1 MDVLS
6 NNDEESKMSDSYK
19 SIMKT
24 TGLVGAVQVIRLLF
38 GLIRN
43 KLIALYFG
51 ASGIGLW
58 SLYLSFT
65 EMIQSATSLGLEKS
79 AVKQIAENDEDLYQ
93 RNLAIQ
99 VLMFSLTVVSFLIS
113 IVIAIFSAEFSLH
126 IFGSTDYRFGI
137 LVCCGVIFF
146 NTVATACRSIL
157 NGLSEI
163 KKLALSQL
171 IGMLVGNIIVF
182 SLIPFFSSAAIPI
195 YLLII
200 AITSFIPTL
209 YFIKKLKISFSK
221 IIVSEAFQTLSSLMK
236 IGLAFWVSA
245 MFMTFMTYITNL
257 FLKDNLSMEAL
268 GLYQASWTISNLYIG
283 IILTSMG
290 VAFFPKICK
299 VISNQAEATK
309 TINEQIEFG
318 LLVSFPFIIGIYVFA
333 PLVLHI
339 LYSSEFTDGAS
350 IIRWQMLGVTIRLL
364 GFPFGYALMA
374 KGKTIQ
380 YTLSQ
385 FIFSGLNYAFIV
397 WITLNVGFDGLGVNY
412 FAAYIV
418 YTILIGSFC
427 YRAIGYKFSPLLI
440 RIFGIYILAFSILAF
455 SLQLLTSI
463 QFFIFGT
470 LIVLL
475 TSYHSFIELQKQ
487 LNIDVIKLVRAKLK
501 V

>member
-1 MDVLS
+1 
-6 NNDEESKMSDSYK
+6 
-19 SIMKT
+19 MKT

-79 AVKQIAENDEDLYQ
+79 AVKKIAENDEDLYQ

-113 IVIAIFSAEFSLH
+113 IVIAVFSAEFSTH
-126 IFGSTDYRFGI
+126 IFGSADYKIG
-137 LVCCGVIFF
+137 LMVCSGVIFV
-146 NTVATACRSIL
+146 NTLATAYRSVL

-171 IGMLVGNIIVF
+171 IGILIGNIIVF
-182 SLIPFFSSAAIPI
+182 TLIPFFPSTAIPI

-200 AITSFIPTL
+200 ATTSFFPTFYL
-209 YFIKKLKISFSK
+209 VRNLKIPFNK
-221 IIVSEAFQTLSSLMK
+221 IIVSEAFQTLGSLMK
-236 IGLAFWVSA
+236 IGLAVWISA

-257 FLKDNLSMEAL
+257 FLKDNLSIEIL

-283 IILTSMG
+283 IILSSMG

-299 VISNQAEATK
+299 VITDQKEAVK

-318 LLVSFPFIIGIYVFA
+318 LLVSFPFIIGIYTFA
-333 PLVLHI
+333 PLILNI
-339 LYSSEFTDGAS
+339 LYSSNFVDAES
-350 IIRWQMLGVTIRLL
+350 IIRWQMLGVTIRLF

-374 KGKTIQ
+374 KGKTVQ
-380 YTLSQ
+380 YTVSQ
-385 FIFSGLNYAFIV
+385 FLFSGLNYVFIV

-412 FAAYIV
+412 FAAYII
-418 YTILIGSFC
+418 YTVVIGGFC
-427 YRAIGYKFSPLLI
+427 YKTIGYKLSPLLV
-440 RIFGIYILAFSILAF
+440 RIVFIYLITFISVTFALNYLTTIPFYFFGGAVV
-455 SLQLLTSI
+455 
-463 QFFIFGT
+463 G
-470 LIVLL
+470 LI
-475 TSYHSFIELQKQ
+475 SYYSFNELQKQ
-487 LNIDVIKLVRAKLK
+487 LNINVIKFVRGKLK
-501 V
+501 I